1 MKGQSLSQISSK
13 FAALEDDLLN
23 AQTMEEKAKIYLS
36 MYPEWEQKERV
47 KKKIEEIM
55 KNKKETAE

>member
-36 MYPEWEQKERV
+36 MYPE
-47 KKKIEEIM
+47 
-55 KNKKETAE
+55 

>member
-23 AQTMEEKAKIYLS
+23 AQTMEEKAEIYLS

-55 KNKKETAE
+55 KNKEETAE

>member
-1 MKGQSLSQISSK
+1 MKGQPLSQISSK
-13 FAALEDDLLN
+13 FAALEDDLLK
-23 AQTMEEKAKIYLS
+23 AQTMEEKAEIYLS

>member
-1 MKGQSLSQISSK
+1 MKGKSLSQISSK

-23 AQTMEEKAKIYLS
+23 AQTMEEKAEIYLS

>member
-1 MKGQSLSQISSK
+1 MKWQSLSQISSK

-23 AQTMEEKAKIYLS
+23 AKTMEEKAEIYLS

>member
-23 AQTMEEKAKIYLS
+23 AQTMEEKAEIYLS

>member
-23 AQTMEEKAKIYLS
+23 AQTMEEKAEIYLS

-55 KNKKETAE
+55 KSKKETAE

>member
-1 MKGQSLSQISSK
+1 
-13 FAALEDDLLN
+13 
-23 AQTMEEKAKIYLS
+23 MEEKAEIYLS